1 MVRKPEREDFEFYRD
16 YFDAMVDY
24 HRECFAKAQAD
35 VKRIDKANAKLA
47 SKTRTKFVPQEPLPN
62 SVRARSR
69 ETLQDILQDKPGLLA
84 AFKQGHL
91 FKL

>member
-1 MVRKPEREDFEFYRD
+1 MIKKPEYQDFESYTD
-16 YFDAMVDY
+16 YFDAMIVY

-62 SVRARSR
+62 SIRARSR
-69 ETLQDILQDKPGLLA
+69 ETLQDILQDKPALMA